1 MTIEH
6 YFYLMD
12 ISDQLQYIIER
23 IKVIRTKNR
32 VSQMD
37 LSLRSNLS
45 QSFIAN
51 LEKGKKQPSVL
62 TLIRIADALNV
73 NPQDFFPEYVSA
85 VHQGYLPIAIFHG
98 IFLFRSVC
106 FAM

>member
-1 MTIEH
+1 
-6 YFYLMD
+6 MD
-12 ISDQLQYIIER
+12 ISDQLRYIIDR
-23 IKVIRTKNR
+23 IKAIRTQNG

-73 NPQDFFPEYVSA
+73 NPQEFFPVS
-85 VHQGYLPIAIFHG
+85 VNSDTKEQTKEKIRKL
-98 IFLFRSVC
+98 LDLL
-106 FAM
+106 

>member
-1 MTIEH
+1 MSIAIEH

-12 ISDQLQYIIER
+12 INEQLQYIINR
-23 IKVIRTKNR
+23 IKAIRTKNG

-73 NPQDFFPEYVSA
+73 NPQDFFPESIDSNTKE
-85 VHQGYLPIAIFHG
+85 QTKEKIRKL
-98 IFLFRSVC
+98 LDLL
-106 FAM
+106 